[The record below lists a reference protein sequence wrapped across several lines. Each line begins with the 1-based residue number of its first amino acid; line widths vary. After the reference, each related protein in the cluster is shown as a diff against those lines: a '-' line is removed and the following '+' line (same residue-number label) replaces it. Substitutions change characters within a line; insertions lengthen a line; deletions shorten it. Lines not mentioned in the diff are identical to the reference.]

1 MPFIAWFF
9 GIVTGC
15 LIKIII
21 DATKESNNDK
31 ED

>member
-9 GIVTGC
+9 GIATGC

-21 DATKESNNDK
+21 DATKESNKNKK
-31 ED
+31 E